1 MECHRK
7 VMDLKTYDMS
17 DHAALAV
24 NAKVL
29 LHIGLWFL
37 VTETKFSVQKLTK
50 KSALIKA
57 CSGRVITSFYT
68 DTFMIYYYM
77 CIYIYI
83 YIIVWYKH
91 IYI

>member
-29 LHIGLWFL
+29 LHIGL
-37 VTETKFSVQKLTK
+37 
-50 KSALIKA
+50 
-57 CSGRVITSFYT
+57 
-68 DTFMIYYYM
+68 
-77 CIYIYI
+77 
-83 YIIVWYKH
+83 
-91 IYI
+91 